1 MSILGP
7 LLDWID
13 SLSSKRKFEMTMPE
27 SVYSRL
33 EHIRVLTH
41 SHSVTSVVRKAL
53 TLYDTLVPF
62 AQDSSFT
69 ITIRHKDGLER
80 ELRLDDE
87 AFFVVI
93 VKNTN

>member
-7 LLDWID
+7 ILDWID
-13 SLSSKRKFEMTMPE
+13 SLSSKRTFEVTMPE
-27 SVYSRL
+27 SVYARL
-33 EHIRVLTH
+33 EHIRALTH

-62 AQDSSFT
+62 AQDPAFT
-69 ITIRHKDGLER
+69 IIISHKDGLER

-87 AFFVVI
+87 AFFVII
-93 VKNTN
+93 VKNAN